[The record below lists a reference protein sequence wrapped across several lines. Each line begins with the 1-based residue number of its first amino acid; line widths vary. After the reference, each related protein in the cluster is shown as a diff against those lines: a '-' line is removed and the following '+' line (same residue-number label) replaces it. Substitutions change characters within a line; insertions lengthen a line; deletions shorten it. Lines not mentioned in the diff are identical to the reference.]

1 MRLAFR
7 RHRGALFFAALL
19 GWLTLA
25 GPAVAL
31 TPEVKDSASL
41 FMPETVRQANALI
54 TEIKQQHKKDLLIET
69 FAQVPEGTEGKA
81 VSTDG
86 KISPP
91 FFRDWAAQR
100 AREAGV
106 NGIYVLVCQEPSF
119 LQIAV
124 GNDTR
129 TKAFPDAD
137 RQRLSKLL
145 LDRFKQKEFDGG
157 LLEAV
162 RLVQSTL
169 QTNLA
174 GVKAAHTTP
183 ADSSSAAD
191 TSKAGTQ
198 DQASGSQPGSSW
210 WSGLG
215 GWLIVGLVV
224 GLGVWLVIALIRAFT
239 GGAGGL
245 GGGGFLT
252 SLLGGLV
259 GAAAGMWLYN
269 SFFGGSEAQAGHTG
283 GEAGAAADQDYSTGG
298 GGDFGGGDPGG
309 EF

>member
-1 MRLAFR
+1 MSLAFR
-7 RHRGALFFAALL
+7 RHNRVLFSAALF
-19 GWLTLA
+19 GWLMLA
-25 GPAVAL
+25 RPAVAL

-41 FMPETVRQANALI
+41 FKPETARQANALI
-54 TEIKQQHKKDLLIET
+54 AEIKQRYKKDLLIET
-69 FAQVPEGTEGKA
+69 FAQVPEGKDGNAVSADGKA
-81 VSTDG
+81 
-86 KISPP
+86 SPP

-106 NGIYVLVCQEPSF
+106 NGIYVLVCKEPSF

-129 TKAFPDAD
+129 QKAFPDAD
-137 RQRLSKLL
+137 RQALSKLL

-169 QTNLA
+169 KTNLA
-174 GVKAAHTTP
+174 GGKADTTS
-183 ADSSSAAD
+183 ADSSFA
-191 TSKAGTQ
+191 SKAGTQ
-198 DQASGSQPGSSW
+198 DQVNSSTPGSGW

-215 GWLIVGLVV
+215 GWLIIVLAV

-239 GGAGGL
+239 GGTGGL

-269 SFFGGSEAQAGHTG
+269 SFFGGSEAQAGQPG
-283 GEAGAAADQDYSTGG
+283 GEAGATADRDYSTGN
-298 GGDFGGGDPGG
+298 GGDFGDGDPGG
-309 EF
+309 DF